1 MRTGGFSHYAWVI
14 SARVVTPRRNDARQN
29 REAILH
35 VAGKAFA
42 ECGDVVPLSEIARR
56 AGVGR
61 ATVYRHFP
69 NRHALA
75 AAVVTRNLD
84 ALRRVV
90 RAPRGDGPCF
100 RDLLHWVLST
110 QATMRP
116 LVILIH
122 ELPLREQRRY
132 AGILISVL
140 TPPLRRAQDDG
151 ELRPDLRPAD
161 LAAVMA
167 MVDAAVATVPHGHD
181 HDTTVRR
188 LVDVIVEGMAGQR

>member
-1 MRTGGFSHYAWVI
+1 
-14 SARVVTPRRNDARQN
+14 VVTPRRNDARQN
-29 REAILH
+29 RKAILH
-35 VAGKAFA
+35 VADLAFA

-56 AGVGR
+56 AGVAR

-75 AAVVTRNLD
+75 AALVARNLD

-90 RAPRGDGPCF
+90 RASRDDGPCF

-116 LVILIH
+116 LVTLIH
-122 ELPLREQRRY
+122 ELPPREQRRY
-132 AGILISVL
+132 AGILIGVL
-140 TPPLRRAQDDG
+140 TPPLRRAQADG
-151 ELRPDLRPAD
+151 ELRPDLRPSD
-161 LAAVMA
+161 LAAVMS
-167 MVDAAVATVPHGHD
+167 MVNAAVATVPNGHE

-188 LVDVIVEGMAGQR
+188 LVDVIVDGIAVTR